1 MKKYKLLQQIQEA
14 GVVAVLRGSSPEEVV
29 QLADKAVE
37 GGIRV
42 LEVTM
47 TVPFALEAITALAKK
62 YQSEDQSSS
71 NYAIIGSGTVLD
83 PETARATILAGAQF
97 VVSPSLNRDTVLL
110 CNRYRIPILP
120 GAMTV
125 KEISDALE
133 LGVDVVKLFPGNL
146 YSPSTIPTI
155 HGPLPQANL
164 MPTGGVNLH
173 NLKDW
178 IQAGAFAVGIGSD
191 LTKEAIKTGNY
202 ELVAEQAR
210 AYMSAFKA
218 AKASS

>member
-1 MKKYKLLQQIQEA
+1 MKKYKLLEQIHTA

-29 QLADKAVE
+29 RLAEKAVE
-37 GGIRV
+37 GGIRI

-47 TVPFALEAITALAKK
+47 TVPYALEAITSLAKK
-62 YQSEDQSSS
+62 YQSNDPSAS
-71 NYAIIGSGTVLD
+71 NYSIIGSGTVLD

-110 CNRYRIPILP
+110 CNRYRVPILP
-120 GAMTV
+120 GAMTI
-125 KEISDALE
+125 KQISDALE
-133 LGVDVVKLFPGNL
+133 LGVDVIKLFPGNL
-146 YSPSTIPTI
+146 YNPSTIPTI

-178 IQAGAFAVGIGSD
+178 VKAGAFAVGIGSD
-191 LTKEAIKTGNY
+191 LTKDALKTGNF
-202 ELVAEQAR
+202 ELVTEQAR
-210 AYMSAFKA
+210 AYVQAFNE
-218 AKASS
+218 AKATV